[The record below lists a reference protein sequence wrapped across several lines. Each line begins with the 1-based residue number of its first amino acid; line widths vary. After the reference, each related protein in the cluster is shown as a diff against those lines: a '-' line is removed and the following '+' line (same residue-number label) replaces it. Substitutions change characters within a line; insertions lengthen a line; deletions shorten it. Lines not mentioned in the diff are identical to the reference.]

1 MKIRAASDL
10 HGTLPE
16 ILPCDLLLLG
26 GDLCP
31 VENHQ
36 VSFQAEWLDT
46 TFRRWLERVP
56 ARQVVGV
63 AGNHDFVF
71 QKFPEL
77 VPRDLRWAYLQ
88 DSGMTW
94 EGLRIWG
101 TPWQPWFFDWAF
113 NLYEPDL
120 IAKWAMI
127 PPDTDILVLHAPPHG
142 YGDGVPR
149 SSGMDHTGSPSLLR
163 RIEAIGPRLVIFG
176 HIHEGR
182 GQWRVGE
189 TTLANVTILD
199 ENYVHVHPVWEWD
212 EIS

>member
-31 VENHQ
+31 VTNHQ
-36 VSFQAEWLDT
+36 ISFQAEWLDT
-46 TFRRWLERVP
+46 TFRQWLDRVP
-56 ARQVVGV
+56 ARRVVGV

-71 QKFPEL
+71 QKYPDL
-77 VPRDLRWAYLQ
+77 VPNDLRWVYLQ
-88 DSGMTW
+88 DSGVTW

-149 SSGMDHTGSPSLLR
+149 SGGMDHTGSPSLLR
-163 RIEAIGPRLVIFG
+163 RIEAIEPRLAIFG

-182 GQWRVGE
+182 GEWQVGK

-199 ENYVHVHPVWEWD
+199 ERYQHVHPVWECEW
-212 EIS
+212 ER